1 MYFTYFS
8 SVGYSIKA
16 RWSRGMI
23 LALGARGPGFKSRLS
38 PAFTIKCVPSEGF
51 FTKYLTLTE
60 ISVENFRFC
69 KKYIGFPTLI
79 ARIFYESLIFGET
92 EVVFESNSLVIDYS
106 STSKK
111 VSNRII

>member
-1 MYFTYFS
+1 
-8 SVGYSIKA
+8 
-16 RWSRGMI
+16 MI

-38 PAFTIKCVPSEGF
+38 PTFTIKCVLSEGF
-51 FTKYLTLTE
+51 FTKYLTE